1 MTVNASNL
9 GAVVVA
15 LTAQGDTQIIGE
27 MISYC
32 DAPTVGLCGLI
43 NSSLVDWRA
52 DMCRPASP
60 QEEIEYWKQR
70 ALRRDHPTEMDLVGV
85 PPPFSISEQCARIC
99 EMLTPC
105 EERYDVQRAAGN
117 KARACAAAIR
127 ERFKS

>member
-9 GAVVVA
+9 GAILVA
-15 LTAQGDTQIIGE
+15 FTAQGDTQAIGE
-27 MISYC
+27 MVAYA
-32 DAPTVGLCGLI
+32 DTPTVGLRDP
-43 NSSLVDWRA
+43 NSSCLVNWRA

-60 QEEIEYWKQR
+60 KEEIEYWKQR
-70 ALRRDHPTEMDLVGV
+70 ALRHEHPTEEDVIGT
-85 PPPFSISEQCARIC
+85 PPPVSIAEQCARIC
-99 EMLTPC
+99 ETLTPC